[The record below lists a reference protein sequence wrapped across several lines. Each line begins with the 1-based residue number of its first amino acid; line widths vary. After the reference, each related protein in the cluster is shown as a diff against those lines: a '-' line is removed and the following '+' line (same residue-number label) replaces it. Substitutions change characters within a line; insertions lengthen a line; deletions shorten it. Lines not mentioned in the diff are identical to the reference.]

1 MSAAITFSNEQLAV
15 GANMTVKQFLVSTGL
30 NPSVIM
36 ARINGRIVS
45 RDEYDSSVIP
55 PGADVKAYPFVGGG

>member
-1 MSAAITFSNEQLAV
+1 MPAAITFSKDQLAV
-15 GANMTVKQFLVSTGL
+15 GANMTVKQFLVSNGL

-36 ARINGRIVS
+36 VRINGRIVS

-55 PGADVKAYPFVGGG
+55 AGADVKAYPFVGGG